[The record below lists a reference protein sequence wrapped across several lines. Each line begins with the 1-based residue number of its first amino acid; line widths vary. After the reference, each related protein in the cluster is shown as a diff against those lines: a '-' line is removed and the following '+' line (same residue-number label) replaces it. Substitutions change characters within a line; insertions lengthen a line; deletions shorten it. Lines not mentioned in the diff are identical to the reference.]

1 MNAMKLIIGEV
12 LPFVTL
18 AVLVLGLGYRIRR
31 WHKAAVANMALY
43 PAAANRKDLW
53 KKVLGEVFLFRS
65 FRKEHAGLWWQTWP
79 FHVAIA
85 LIVLGH
91 TRLITDWPLRVL
103 FGMSAESVDTFS
115 AWAGGFAGIVAMATC
130 LFLLIRRF
138 SVRRVSEISSGEDY
152 IVVLLLLAI
161 IVTGNIMR
169 FVTHFDMALAQTY
182 FATLFSFQPTQV
194 PHDPTFLLHS
204 LLAQILLIYLPFGKL
219 LHIPG
224 VFYSKPLIV
233 KDF

>member
-1 MNAMKLIIGEV
+1 V

-31 WHKAAVANMALY
+31 WHRAAVANMALY
-43 PAAANRKDLW
+43 PAAANKKDMW
-53 KKVLGEVFLFRS
+53 KKVLGEVLLFRS

-91 TRLITDWPLRVL
+91 TRLLTDWPLRVL
-103 FGMSAESVDTFS
+103 FGMSAESVNTFS
-115 AWAGGFAGIVAMATC
+115 AWAGGLAGIVAMATC

-138 SVRRVSEISSGEDY
+138 AVRRVSEISSGEDY
-152 IVVLLLLAI
+152 TVVILLLAI

-169 FVTHFDMALAQTY
+169 FVTHFDMAVAQTY
-182 FATLFSFQPTQV
+182 FATLLSLQPTQV

-204 LLAQILLIYLPFGKL
+204 LLAQLLLIYLPFGKL

-224 VFYSKPLIV
+224 IFYSKPLIV